1 MTTLYDADI
10 LLWSERQAALLRRV
24 AAGERPNDLDW
35 DNVIEE
41 VESVGRS
48 ELQSVESL
56 LEVALRHLLLA
67 FGASRP
73 EPVRH
78 WLVEADAALRR
89 ARKRA
94 SPSMRSRIDLAE
106 IWADARLLAARKLVA
121 IGGGG
126 QALPPTCPFSLGDL
140 LDAGADVDD
149 LLRRLT
155 PGP

>member
-35 DNVIEE
+35 ENVIEE

-48 ELQSVESL
+48 EFQSVESL
-56 LEVALRHLLLA
+56 LEIALRHLLLA
-67 FGASRP
+67 FGAARP

-78 WLVEADAALRR
+78 GLVEADAALRR

-94 SPSMRSRIDLAE
+94 SPSMRSRIDLDD
-106 IWADARLLAARKLVA
+106 IWADATMLATRKLAA
-121 IGGGG
+121 IGGEGR
-126 QALPPTCPFSLGDL
+126 ALPPACPFTIDEL
-140 LDAGADVDD
+140 LSTEADVDD

-155 PGP
+155 IQP